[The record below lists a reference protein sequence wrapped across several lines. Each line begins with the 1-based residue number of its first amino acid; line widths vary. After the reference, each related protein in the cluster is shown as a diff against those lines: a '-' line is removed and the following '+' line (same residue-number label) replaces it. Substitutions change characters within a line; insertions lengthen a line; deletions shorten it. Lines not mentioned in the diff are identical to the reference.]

1 MHYVYILQCSNG
13 KTYTGCT
20 SDLKARMKRH
30 HDGHVPSTK
39 NLRPLELITYF
50 AFRDKEKAF
59 VFEKYLKSGSG
70 RAFLK
75 KRLI

>member
-50 AFRDKEKAF
+50 AFRDK
-59 VFEKYLKSGSG
+59 
-70 RAFLK
+70 
-75 KRLI
+75 